1 MIQWEGEAPEA
12 EGEATGMPDGQRR
25 RKSLTIDLPASLYR
39 RFKLACIGADRTMA
53 EEVLALV
60 ERRTEEMEVATV
72 MERFTAVARE
82 RGMVLGELL
91 KCALDAFVREQEKRV
106 EER

>member
-1 MIQWEGEAPEA
+1 
-12 EGEATGMPDGQRR
+12 MPDGQRR

-39 RFKLACIGADRTMA
+39 RFKLACIGAERTMA

-60 ERRTEEMEVATV
+60 ERRTDEMEVATA

-82 RGMVLGELL
+82 RGLVVGELL
-91 KCALDAFVREQEKRV
+91 DHALDAFVRGQ